1 MNFEVFLKNIEV
13 LKNTQLPG
21 IEAQFKLAPKMR
33 LEYNAKR
40 IEANNPK
47 IAAVLALFYPND
59 KNTVSLLLTKRAK
72 YNGTNSGQVSFPGG
86 KVEKSDLNLKETAL
100 RETFEEVGI
109 LQEKIDIVR
118 EITEVYIP
126 PSNFSVTPY
135 IGLLNNKPLFKVNS
149 EVAKIIEIPFS
160 DLLDDSRLASISIT
174 NSYMKETSVPCFNF
188 DGSII
193 WGATAMI
200 LSEIKELLKNM
211 KP

>member
-13 LKNTQLPG
+13 FKNTQLPG

-33 LEYNAKR
+33 LEYNAKK

-47 IAAVLALFYPND
+47 IAAVLALFYPNQ
-59 KNTVSLLLTKRAK
+59 NNEVSLLLTKRAN
-72 YNGTNSGQVSFPGG
+72 YIGTHSGQISFPGG
-86 KVEKSDLNLKETAL
+86 KFEKSDLNLKETAL

-109 LQEKIDIVR
+109 FQEKIDIVR

-126 PSNFSVTPY
+126 PSNFSVTPF
-135 IGLLNNKPLFKVNS
+135 IGILNDIPVFKLNS
-149 EVAKIIEIPFS
+149 EVAKIIEIPFP
-160 DLLDDSRLASISIT
+160 DLLDDTMLASISIT

-188 DGSII
+188 DGSVI

-200 LSEIKELLKNM
+200 LSEIKELLKNI

>member
-1 MNFEVFLKNIEV
+1 MNFELFLKNIEV
-13 LKNTQLPG
+13 FKNTQLPG

-33 LEYNAKR
+33 LKYNAKK

-47 IAAVLALFYPND
+47 IAAVLALFYPNQ
-59 KNTVSLLLTKRAK
+59 NNEVSLLLTKRAN
-72 YNGTNSGQVSFPGG
+72 YIGTHSGQISFPGG
-86 KVEKSDLNLKETAL
+86 KFEKSDLNLKETAL

-109 LQEKIDIVR
+109 FQEKIDIVR

-126 PSNFSVTPY
+126 PSNFSVTPF
-135 IGLLNNKPLFKVNS
+135 IGILNDIPVFKLNS
-149 EVAKIIEIPFS
+149 EVAKIIEIPFP
-160 DLLDDSRLASISIT
+160 DLLDDTMLGSISIT

-188 DGSII
+188 DGSVI

-200 LSEIKELLKNM
+200 LSEIKELLKNI

>member
-1 MNFEVFLKNIEV
+1 MNFELFLKNIEV
-13 LKNTQLPG
+13 FKNNQLPG

-33 LEYNAKR
+33 LEYNAKK

-47 IAAVLALFYPND
+47 IAAVLALFYPNQ
-59 KNTVSLLLTKRAK
+59 NNEVSLLLTKRAN
-72 YNGTNSGQVSFPGG
+72 YIGTHSGQISFPGG
-86 KVEKSDLNLKETAL
+86 KFEKSDLNLKETAL

-109 LQEKIDIVR
+109 FQEKIDIVR

-126 PSNFSVTPY
+126 PSNFSVTPF
-135 IGLLNNKPLFKVNS
+135 IGILNDIPVFKLNS
-149 EVAKIIEIPFS
+149 EVAKIIEIPFP
-160 DLLDDSRLASISIT
+160 DLLDDTMLASISIT

-188 DGSII
+188 DGSVI

-200 LSEIKELLKNM
+200 LSEIKELLKNI